1 MRELEVAG
9 AAALAGF
16 AGRKKAPRPPEG
28 SVCANCGAPL
38 QGRYCFDCG
47 QAADTHKRN
56 VFRLVLEGIESVF
69 HLDGRIARTLP
80 DLFFRPGRLSRDL
93 IEGRVARHIPPF
105 RLFLVALIIWVFSAE
120 VATHRLSAAAAANTQ
135 AAAAALATPEGR
147 TKTAAAIRADAAKE
161 LASDM
166 KEAASDRDSDLKDP
180 DEVKAKVLARYQRA
194 VAKVQDVY
202 QAKLVSADMIE
213 KGLPAKSKVDVNL
226 GSSKS
231 TGWLRAQLQKAFANP
246 DYYLAVMFSWGERVA
261 FLLLPIVGLTLAF
274 VYINKRKFYVYDH
287 FLVAMNFLSFVFLV
301 NAPGFLLT
309 GTWAKDWFDLATLWT
324 PINLFQT
331 LRGAYGTGWIM
342 AILRTLIVWTTAV
355 FWFALLVIGL
365 MAFALT
371 QL

>member
-1 MRELEVAG
+1 MRELEVVG
-9 AAALAGF
+9 AAALAGL
-16 AGRKKAPRPPEG
+16 AGKKKAPPPPDG
-28 SVCANCGAPL
+28 AVCANCGTSL
-38 QGRYCFDCG
+38 QGRYCSACG

-56 VFRLVLEGIESVF
+56 IFRLILEGIESVF

-80 DLFFRPGRLSRDL
+80 DLFIRPGRLSRDL
-93 IEGRVARHIPPF
+93 IEGRIARHIPPF

-120 VATHRLSAAAAANTQ
+120 VASHRLSAEAAAKTQ
-135 AAAAALATPEGR
+135 AAAAALATPQGR
-147 TKTAAAIRADAAKE
+147 TKAAAAIRIDAAKE
-161 LASDM
+161 MASDL
-166 KEAASDRDSDLKDP
+166 KEAAGDRDSDLKDP

-194 VAKVQDVY
+194 VAKVQTAY
-202 QAKLVSADMIE
+202 QAKLVSADLIE
-213 KGLPAKSKVDVNL
+213 KGQGPKVDASLNF

-261 FLLLPIVGLTLAF
+261 FLLLPIVGLTLAL
-274 VYINKRKFYVYDH
+274 VYINQRRYFIYDH

-309 GTWAKDWFDLATLWT
+309 GSWAKDWFDLATLWT

-342 AILRTLIVWTTAV
+342 AILRTLIVWSTAV
-355 FWFALLVIGL
+355 FWFALLVVGL
-365 MAFALT
+365 MAFVLT
-371 QL
+371 QI

>member
-9 AAALAGF
+9 AAALAGL
-16 AGRKKAPRPPEG
+16 AGKKTSPPPEG

-38 QGRYCFDCG
+38 QGRFCFDCG
-47 QAADTHKRN
+47 QTADTRKRN
-56 VFRLVLEGIESVF
+56 VFHLVLEGIESVF

-93 IEGRVARHIPPF
+93 IEGRIARHIPPF
-105 RLFLVALIIWVFSAE
+105 RLFLVALIIWVFAAE
-120 VATHRLSAAAAANTQ
+120 VATHRLSAEAAAKTQ
-135 AAAAALATPEGR
+135 AAAAILATPEGR
-147 TKTAAAIRADAAKE
+147 TKTAAAVRADAAKE
-161 LASDM
+161 LASEL
-166 KEAASDRDSDLKDP
+166 KEAAGDRDADLKDP
-180 DEVKAKVLARYQRA
+180 DEVKAKVLARYQRET
-194 VAKVQDVY
+194 AKLQAAY
-202 QAKLVSADMIE
+202 QAKLVSADLIE
-213 KGLPAKSKVDVNL
+213 TGQSPKTKVDVNL
-226 GSSKS
+226 GYSKS

-274 VYINKRKFYVYDH
+274 VYINKRRYFIYDH

-309 GTWAKDWFDLATLWT
+309 GTWANDWFGLAGLWT

-342 AILRTLIVWTTAV
+342 AILRTLIVWSTAV

-371 QL
+371 QI